1 MYTILVIIV
10 FLLSMSSLLIN
21 LYELLRKRDST
32 HLISKSDKNILY
44 VNIGSSS
51 VIIIITGIMLV
62 YRHAKYTHDGGDS
75 SSSRSDKAEYIVD
88 SRFAFG

>member
-10 FLLSMSSLLIN
+10 FVLSMTSLLIN

-62 YRHAKYTHDGGDS
+62 YRHAKYTHGEDG